1 MAVFVDRHTRVL
13 VQGATGHQGRY
24 HVRALQEF
32 GTRVV
37 AGVTPGKGGG
47 EVEGV
52 PVYDTVE
59 ESLEQKPTA
68 SLCLVPAPSARD
80 AVMEALDAG
89 ISTVV
94 VVTDGMPVHDGMDC
108 IHYARCQ
115 GARIIGPNGPGVAS
129 PGKAK
134 VAIIPNRVFLPGD
147 VGVVSRSGTLTYEIV
162 NALTERHLGQSTVV
176 GLGGDPVVGTTYVE
190 ALEAFQRDGKTRAV
204 VLVGEI
210 GGEAE
215 EEAAAY
221 IRRHL
226 TKPVYTY
233 IAGRSAPPHRRMGH
247 AGALISGGTGTAQ
260 SKIEALE
267 AAGVTVAR
275 FPHQIADLVAAD
287 RAA

>member
-1 MAVFVDRHTRVL
+1 MTVFVDRSTRVV

-37 AGVTPGKGGG
+37 AGVTPGKGG
-47 EVEGV
+47 EKVEGI

-59 ESLEQKPTA
+59 ESLEQEPTA

-80 AVMEALDAG
+80 AIMEALDAG
-89 ISTVV
+89 ISLVV
-94 VVTDGMPVHDGMDC
+94 VVTDGLPVHDALDC
-108 IHYARCQ
+108 IHYARYHR
-115 GARIIGPNGPGVAS
+115 ARIIGPNGPGVAS
-129 PGKAK
+129 PGHAK

-147 VGVVSRSGTLTYEIV
+147 IGVISRSGTLTYEIV
-162 NALTERHLGQSTVV
+162 TDLTQRGLGQSTVI

-190 ALEAFQRDGKTRAV
+190 ALAAFEDDEDTRA
-204 VLVGEI
+204 LVMIGEI
-210 GGEAE
+210 GGRAE

-221 IRRHL
+221 IRRHV
-226 TKPVYTY
+226 TKPVYAY

-247 AGALISGGTGTAQ
+247 AGALIAEGAGTAQ

-275 FPHQIADLVAAD
+275 RPYELADLVAAD
-287 RAA
+287 RSV